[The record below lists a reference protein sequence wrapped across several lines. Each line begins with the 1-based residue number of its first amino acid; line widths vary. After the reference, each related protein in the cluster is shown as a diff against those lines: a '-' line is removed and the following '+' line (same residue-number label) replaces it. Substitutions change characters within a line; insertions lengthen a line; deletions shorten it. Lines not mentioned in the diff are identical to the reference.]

1 MDYHYMNED
10 IQNRIEAILFT
21 TGRFLTL
28 EELGKL
34 TRISS
39 SGILKEALDK
49 LKEEYKNK
57 NNSLEILEENGN
69 FRLNIKREYM
79 YLTTELLEQTDFDKG
94 TQETLALVAYK
105 NPVLQAEI
113 IDRRGNGAYEHIA
126 KLKEMDL
133 ITSEKSGR
141 TRLLKL
147 TPKFFDYF
155 DVAEEGLKEKFKSL
169 EEKYGKEEKVAET
182 NPVTET
188 EEKEINS
195 GAESTKIKTEG
206 GEESTINE
214 EKNGLD
220 EET

>member
-1 MDYHYMNED
+1 MGDD
-10 IQNRIEAILFT
+10 IKNRIEAILFT

-49 LKEEYKNK
+49 LKEEYKSK

-69 FRLNIKREYM
+69 VRLNIKREYM

-113 IDRRGNGAYEHIA
+113 IDR
-126 KLKEMDL
+126 
-133 ITSEKSGR
+133 
-141 TRLLKL
+141 
-147 TPKFFDYF
+147 
-155 DVAEEGLKEKFKSL
+155 SL
-169 EEKYGKEEKVAET
+169 
-182 NPVTET
+182 
-188 EEKEINS
+188 
-195 GAESTKIKTEG
+195 
-206 GEESTINE
+206 
-214 EKNGLD
+214 
-220 EET
+220 